1 MVSNDDSEVEV
12 LEKEDGEEEEE
23 PEAPVD
29 PNEKKFIPDLIH
41 LSR

>member
-1 MVSNDDSEVEV
+1 MVSNDESDVEV
-12 LEKEDGEEEEE
+12 EKEDCEEEEE

>member
-12 LEKEDGEEEEE
+12 EREDGEEEEE
-23 PEAPVD
+23 PETPSD